1 MIAGLCIAFQFA
13 IILSWVSNTKLYH
26 IQPKWNYILSY
37 QHNYMR
43 HELSELIK
51 SVQIT
56 FKIKFSFELKAKLFL
71 YHVDAVDA
79 DSVNV
84 YNII

>member
-1 MIAGLCIAFQFA
+1 
-13 IILSWVSNTKLYH
+13 
-26 IQPKWNYILSY
+26 
-37 QHNYMR
+37 MR

-71 YHVDAVDA
+71 YHVDTVDTKHADAVDA

>member
-1 MIAGLCIAFQFA
+1 
-13 IILSWVSNTKLYH
+13 
-26 IQPKWNYILSY
+26 
-37 QHNYMR
+37 MR

>member
-1 MIAGLCIAFQFA
+1 
-13 IILSWVSNTKLYH
+13 
-26 IQPKWNYILSY
+26 
-37 QHNYMR
+37 MR

-56 FKIKFSFELKAKLFL
+56 FKIKFSFELKAKLKAKLFL
-71 YHVDAVDA
+71 YHVDAVDAMDDDAVDA